1 MKISAN
7 GLEISSS
14 LLFAV
19 KGSLHPSTNVN
30 FLQRQQYLSLSTKC
44 VNGSSRHFVF
54 ENSLDISVFGKLLVC
69 VKGFG
74 DTFAECGNFQVLL

>member
-1 MKISAN
+1 VEIRTN
-7 GLEISSS
+7 GLEIPSSP
-14 LLFAV
+14 LFAFE
-19 KGSLHPSTNVN
+19 GSLHPSSNGN